1 MSNPDFDAD
10 ESQSGSDTDESSS
23 GPHAD
28 EVAGIY
34 DDLLAT
40 YRTEWAYRGHR
51 SLHLAYYDEDHD
63 EPGAASMNTMRVLS
77 EAAGIDGS
85 DRVLNIGCGAGED
98 SVWNAQAHGATVI
111 GVNIS
116 EAQLKLARENAREHG
131 VEELTSFRYDD
142 FQTLETVADDAVD
155 VVWGLEALSHSPDRA
170 QALST
175 ARRVLAAD
183 GRIAFTDLFVRDDAG
198 GLSAA
203 DRDRIDGID
212 DALGLRLGSI
222 GDFEAALADAS
233 FENVVVR
240 DLTDGVRT
248 ATGRRQSFAR
258 VAHPVGRLLGALGIV
273 SETQL
278 DGLQAS
284 ARIHELVEAST
295 LGYYLV
301 TADRG
306 DHDENDGSDE
316 IAGHNDADRS
326 DGTA

>member
-1 MSNPDFDAD
+1 MSNPDLDAD
-10 ESQSGSDTDESSS
+10 EPRRDPDAEQASDLDTDE
-23 GPHAD
+23 
-28 EVAGIY
+28 VAEIY

-51 SLHLAYYDEDHD
+51 SLHLGYYDEAHD
-63 EPGAASMNTMRVLS
+63 DPGAASMNTMRVLS
-77 EAAGIDGS
+77 EAAGIDGA

-98 SVWNAQAHGATVI
+98 SVWNAQAYGATVI

-116 EAQLKLARENAREHG
+116 ETQLELARENAREHG

-142 FQTLETVADDAVD
+142 FQTLETVADGAVD

-170 QALST
+170 QALAT

-183 GRIAFTDLFVRDDAG
+183 GRVAFTDLFVRDDAG

-222 GDFEAALADAS
+222 GDFEAALSDAS
-233 FENVVVR
+233 FGNVVVR
-240 DLTDGVRT
+240 DLTDGIRT

-258 VAHPVGRLLGALGIV
+258 VAHPVGRLLGALGLV

-284 ARIHELVEAST
+284 ARIHELVEAGV
-295 LGYYLV
+295 LGYYLI

-306 DHDENDGSDE
+306 SRDETAGTNGSDE
-316 IAGHNDADRS
+316 
-326 DGTA
+326 TA